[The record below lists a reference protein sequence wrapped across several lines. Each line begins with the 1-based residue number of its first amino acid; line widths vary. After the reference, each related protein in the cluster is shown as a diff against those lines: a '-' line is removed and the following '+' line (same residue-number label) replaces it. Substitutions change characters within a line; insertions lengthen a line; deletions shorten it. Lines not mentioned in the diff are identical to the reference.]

1 MPSHVLKSSSRDCPG
16 ACYWNTPTYGGD
28 TIRTLVDL
36 LMTEEKMAKS
46 ADSSLRTFGDIG
58 VVRLGACPARK
69 AETLK
74 IRKAAIGS
82 MPVFVV

>member
-1 MPSHVLKSSSRDCPG
+1 M
-16 ACYWNTPTYGGD
+16 
-28 TIRTLVDL
+28 RTLVDL
-36 LMTEEKMAKS
+36 PMTEEKMAKS
-46 ADSSLRTFGDIG
+46 ADSNLRTFGDIG

-69 AETLK
+69 AEILK